1 MRNFEDREI
10 INVPQNSI
18 WNILLMATIANI
30 IPMQNHNP
38 NKKINAINIYGAYN
52 TSLAEKGITKQY
64 NY

>member
-1 MRNFEDREI
+1 
-10 INVPQNSI
+10 
-18 WNILLMATIANI
+18 MATIANI